1 MVNSDHYNTQYQAAT
16 ESAALIDR
24 SNLGRLHV
32 YGNDAIDLLD
42 RLSTNKLHDLKTGQV
57 MGSVLTSS
65 KGRIVDLIFIAK
77 HDGHLSIITGPDTK
91 RKVSEWI
98 DFYTF
103 SEDVSVQ
110 DVSSQTMMF
119 SLVGPDSSVLLTE
132 IPGMETYT
140 NLSTTIE
147 GTPTIIYR
155 MNHTKYYLIVESQL
169 GNKLAEILTSRGATK
184 ITDEVQELIRIETA
198 TAGYNTELNEKFN
211 PLETGLSRFISFNKG
226 CYIGQEVVAR
236 LNTYKKVQKKLVAL
250 SWCVNKELHT
260 NQKLFADG
268 KDVGNI
274 TSISTI
280 PVNGSNIGLGIV
292 RNAYTKPGTSL
303 TVEDGTSITIKQI
316 KEDLEAEN

>member
-1 MVNSDHYNTQYQAAT
+1 
-16 ESAALIDR
+16 
-24 SNLGRLHV
+24 
-32 YGNDAIDLLD
+32 
-42 RLSTNKLHDLKTGQV
+42 
-57 MGSVLTSS
+57 
-65 KGRIVDLIFIAK
+65 
-77 HDGHLSIITGPDTK
+77 
-91 RKVSEWI
+91 
-98 DFYTF
+98 
-103 SEDVSVQ
+103 
-110 DVSSQTMMF
+110 MMF

-250 SWCVNKELHT
+250 CHLR
-260 NQKLFADG
+260 L
-268 KDVGNI
+268 
-274 TSISTI
+274 
-280 PVNGSNIGLGIV
+280 
-292 RNAYTKPGTSL
+292 
-303 TVEDGTSITIKQI
+303 
-316 KEDLEAEN
+316 

>member
-1 MVNSDHYNTQYQAAT
+1 MTSTGLRESGQYPNEYWFSTQKVGV
-16 ESAALIDR
+16 IDR
-24 SNLGRLHV
+24 SDMARLRIIGV
-32 YGNDAIDLLD
+32 DSLDLLD
-42 RLSTNKLHDLKTGQV
+42 RLSTNALLELVPGSSLHTV
-57 MGSVLTSS
+57 MTTN
-65 KGRIVDLIFIAK
+65 KGRIACLLLVASLGDQLILMTGRR
-77 HDGHLSIITGPDTK
+77 DGEK
-91 RKVSEWI
+91 ASELI

-132 IPGMETYT
+132 IPDMETYT

-211 PLETGLSRFISFNKG
+211 PLETGL
-226 CYIGQEVVAR
+226 
-236 LNTYKKVQKKLVAL
+236 
-250 SWCVNKELHT
+250 
-260 NQKLFADG
+260 
-268 KDVGNI
+268 
-274 TSISTI
+274 
-280 PVNGSNIGLGIV
+280 
-292 RNAYTKPGTSL
+292 
-303 TVEDGTSITIKQI
+303 
-316 KEDLEAEN
+316 